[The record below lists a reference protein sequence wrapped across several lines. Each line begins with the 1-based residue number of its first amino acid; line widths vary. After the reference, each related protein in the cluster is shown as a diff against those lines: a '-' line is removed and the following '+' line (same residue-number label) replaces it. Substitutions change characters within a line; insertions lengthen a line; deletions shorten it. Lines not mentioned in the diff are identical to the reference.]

1 MKLLLINPLDKSTCA
16 FSNHFPPLS
25 LGYIAALTPPDW
37 EIEFIDENFEEF
49 IPLRADL
56 VAITAMTIQINRAY
70 GICEIYKKMSI
81 PVILGGIHASMV
93 PEEALDY
100 ATSVVIGE
108 AENLWEQVI
117 IDFINGK
124 LKRIYKNTSF
134 PSLQKMVIPRRD
146 IFSKKYRFDCIQTSR
161 GCPFN
166 CDFCSVP
173 IFNGRKYRLR
183 PVDEVIDEL
192 KTIKKNSVFFVDD
205 NIVGYGKAS
214 EERAV
219 ALFEEILKSGIK
231 KHWISQ
237 ASINVANNGSL
248 LKLIKKTGCLGLLIG
263 FESIDVRNLKESGKS
278 QNLGE
283 NEIPYQIYTQVIHKL
298 HKHGIAVNGYFSY
311 GYEDTQ
317 ESILRSL
324 DFITKSHIDIVNTPI
339 VIPSPGTPLYKKL
352 HDQIEFKNYPLDWNK
367 YLGRLVYSP
376 RKVSKKEFY
385 KAYLFSTKRINSIKE
400 ILKRGFYSLT
410 WSRNFFQS
418 LMIFLFNLG
427 YRRLRQRGLSFLV
440 EQDSDFELA
449 CEDLKR
455 SYIPD

>member
-263 FESIDVRNLKESGKS
+263 FESIDVRNLNSNSSESTNIESMKEVVDP
-278 QNLGE
+278 NL
-283 NEIPYQIYTQVIHKL
+283 
-298 HKHGIAVNGYFSY
+298 
-311 GYEDTQ
+311 D
-317 ESILRSL
+317 
-324 DFITKSHIDIVNTPI
+324 
-339 VIPSPGTPLYKKL
+339 KKL
-352 HDQIEFKNYPLDWNK
+352 EDLLKSRNKYIELSEQELSFISRQKQVKKQIEN
-367 YLGRLVYSP
+367 
-376 RKVSKKEFY
+376 SKKKVE
-385 KAYLFSTKRINSIKE
+385 SNRT
-400 ILKRGFYSLT
+400 LKL
-410 WSRNFFQS
+410 
-418 LMIFLFNLG
+418 
-427 YRRLRQRGLSFLV
+427 
-440 EQDSDFELA
+440 
-449 CEDLKR
+449 LKK
-455 SYIPD
+455 

>member
-1 MKLLLINPLDKSTCA
+1 MKLLLINPLDKNTCTY
-16 FSNHFPPLS
+16 SNHFPPLS
-25 LGYIAALTPPDW
+25 LGYIAALTPPNCK
-37 EIEFIDENFEEF
+37 IEFIDENFEEF

-70 GICEIYKKMSI
+70 EISRVYKKMGI

-117 IDFINGK
+117 ADFVNGQ
-124 LKRIYKNTSF
+124 LKCIYKNTSF
-134 PSLQKMVIPRRD
+134 PTLQKMVIPRRD

-173 IFNGRKYRLR
+173 IFNGREYRLR

-192 KTIKKNSVFFVDD
+192 KTIKKNLVFFVDD

-219 ALFEEILKSGIK
+219 TLFEGILKSGIK
-231 KHWISQ
+231 RHWISQ
-237 ASINVANNGSL
+237 ASVNVANNESL
-248 LKLIKKTGCLGLLIG
+248 LKLMRKTGCLGLLIG
-263 FESIDVRNLKESGKS
+263 FESIDVRNLRESGKS
-278 QNLGE
+278 QNLRE
-283 NEIPYQIYTQVIHKL
+283 NESPEQIYKQVIHKL

-311 GYEDTQ
+311 GYEDTE

-339 VIPSPGTPLYKKL
+339 VIPSPGTSLYKKL
-352 HDQIEFKNYPLDWNK
+352 YDQIEFKNYPLDWNK

-376 RKVSKKEFY
+376 RKTSKKEFY
-385 KAYLFSTKRINSIKE
+385 KAYLFSAKKINSLKE
-400 ILKRGFYSLT
+400 ILKRGFYSLI

-418 LMIFLFNLG
+418 LMILMFNLG
-427 YRRLRQRGLSFLV
+427 YRRLRQRGLSFLL

-449 CEDLKR
+449 YDELER
-455 SYIPD
+455 SYILD

>member
-1 MKLLLINPLDKSTCA
+1 MKLLLINPLDKNTSA

-25 LGYIAALTPPDW
+25 LGYIAALTPPNCK
-37 EIEFIDENFEEF
+37 IEFIDENFEEF

-56 VAITAMTIQINRAY
+56 VAITGMTVQINRAY
-70 GICEIYKKMSI
+70 EICTIYKKMGI

-117 IDFINGK
+117 ADFVNGQMS
-124 LKRIYKNTSF
+124 RIYKNTSF
-134 PSLQKMVIPRRD
+134 PSLRKMVIPRRD

-173 IFNGRKYRLR
+173 IINGREYRLR
-183 PVDEVIDEL
+183 PVDEVINEL
-192 KTIKKNSVFFVDD
+192 KTIKKKFVFFVDD

-219 ALFEEILKSGIK
+219 TLFEGILKSGIK

-237 ASINVANNGSL
+237 ASVNIAANEKL
-248 LKLIKKTGCLGLLIG
+248 LELMKKSGCLGLLIG
-263 FESIDVRNLKESGKS
+263 FESIDMGILQKYGKT
-278 QNLGE
+278 QNLRK
-283 NEIPYQIYTQVIHKL
+283 NEIPEKLYKDVINKI

-339 VIPSPGTPLYKKL
+339 VIPSPGTSLYKKL
-352 HDQIEFKNYPLDWNK
+352 YCQIEFKNYPLDWNK

-376 RKVSKKEFY
+376 RKMSKKEFY
-385 KAYLFSTKRINSIKE
+385 KAYLFSAKKINSLKE
-400 ILKRGFYSLT
+400 ILKRGFYSLI

-418 LMIFLFNLG
+418 LMILLFNLG
-427 YRRLRQRGLSFLV
+427 YRRLRQQGLSFLL
-440 EQDSDFELA
+440 EQDPDFELA
-449 CEDLKR
+449 YDELEKSCTLD
-455 SYIPD
+455 